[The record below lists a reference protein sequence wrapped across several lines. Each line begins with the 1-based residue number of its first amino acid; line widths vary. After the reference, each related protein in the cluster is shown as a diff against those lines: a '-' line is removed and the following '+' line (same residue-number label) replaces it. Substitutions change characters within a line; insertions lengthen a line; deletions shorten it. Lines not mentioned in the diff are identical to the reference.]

1 MDKALTVLGEYR
13 LRHPTSHCACPHISL
28 DGVKSTPYLATIE
41 FFTVRLWQRRGR
53 DTARLWTGQLLA
65 QRQVLEAEVSL
76 PAEEKREKPKEV
88 KERGKNV
95 EIGRYPGFRNCSGPH
110 LPAVGCSTGVK
121 PLASALNDVGGV
133 STSTT

>member
-1 MDKALTVLGEYR
+1 MFARPPRSSAAIGRMEDLQGVKAFCRGFRWTR
-13 LRHPTSHCACPHISL
+13 PSLRSVNTAYGIPTSHCAYLHISV

-76 PAEEKREKPKEV
+76 PAEETREKPKEV
-88 KERGKNV
+88 KERG
-95 EIGRYPGFRNCSGPH
+95 
-110 LPAVGCSTGVK
+110 
-121 PLASALNDVGGV
+121 
-133 STSTT
+133 